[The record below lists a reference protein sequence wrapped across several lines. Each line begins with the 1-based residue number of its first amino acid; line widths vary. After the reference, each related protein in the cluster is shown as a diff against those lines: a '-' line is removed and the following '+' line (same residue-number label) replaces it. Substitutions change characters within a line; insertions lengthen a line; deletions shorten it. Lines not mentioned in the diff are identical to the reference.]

1 MVVRSIRSG
10 AGKACSV
17 ALAVTL
23 STMGITPAAF
33 ANDAGGGES
42 GDAIAQVS
50 RSYLPKTVDA

>member
-50 RSYLPKTVDA
+50 R